1 MALDLAF
8 VLAFAFGAGMVAFFS
23 PCCVAML
30 PAYVSFALGKSESAA
45 GAPAERRRVVR
56 ARREVGA
63 IAVWAGLLVG
73 AFGIGR
79 LALEALS
86 AFGAPAAPT
95 SPDARNLSVG
105 LAAAGIALTLAG
117 FTATA
122 EPRRLKAGLLF
133 GGLATLGF
141 LAVFVAIGLPIATV
155 GAGLRPALGVLAV
168 GVGVALVALGVFT
181 LTGRRLK
188 VRIPS
193 FDPKGKGLVSF
204 FLFGVAYG
212 LASLSCTFP
221 IFLVVVSLSAVVG
234 GPAGV
239 AVFAA
244 YALGKGSLMVLV
256 TVLSTASPAAVEGRL
271 RKLLPRFD
279 QVMAAVTVL
288 SGAFIAYYF
297 GVLYAP

>member
-1 MALDLAF
+1 MALDLVF

-30 PAYVSFALGKSESAA
+30 PAYVSFALGKSESAT
-45 GAPAERRRVVR
+45 GAQGESREVAR

-63 IAVWAGLLVG
+63 IAVWGGLLVG

-86 AFGAPAAPT
+86 AFGAPAAAT
-95 SPDARNLSVG
+95 SPEDRSLSVG
-105 LAAAGIALTLAG
+105 LAAAGILMTLAG
-117 FTATA
+117 FWATA
-122 EPRRLKAGLLF
+122 EPRRLRAGLLF

-141 LAVFVAIGLPIATV
+141 LAVFVAIGLPIATA
-155 GAGLRPALGVLAV
+155 GAGLRPVLGVLAV
-168 GVGVALVALGVFT
+168 AVGIALVVLGLFT
-181 LTGRRLK
+181 LTGRRLP
-188 VRIPS
+188 VRIPT
-193 FDPKGKGLVSF
+193 FDPKGKGVVGF

-221 IFLVVVSLSAVVG
+221 IFLVVVSLAAVVG

-239 AVFAA
+239 TVFAA

-271 RKLLPRFD
+271 KKLLPRFD
-279 QVMAAVTVL
+279 QVMAAVIIL